1 MKKKRLAIMLV
12 GSVVL
17 FGGVIGF
24 TVFRDH
30 MIAQYFANQ
39 PEPVITVTVE
49 DARAEDWQDTIPA
62 VGTLRAIN
70 GVTVGAAVAGIV
82 ETISFESGQR
92 GKKGDLLVRLD
103 DGEERGELDAVRA
116 QAELSR
122 ITAGR
127 ARRLVQSAAGTRA
140 NLDDAEAQLRVNLAT
155 IGQLEARVAKKTV
168 TAPFDGVLGVRA
180 VDLGEYVT
188 AGQTLVDL
196 QDLSVI
202 LADFSVSQKDLG
214 RVAVGAKL
222 TLTTDA
228 WPGRAFEGTIKAI
241 APKVDA
247 NTGMAVVE
255 GRFDNPDGALRPGMF
270 AKLAVLRAE
279 RQSVVTVPATA
290 VTYSLHGDA
299 LYVLKEAGEDGKVR
313 VDRITVTTGVRRGD
327 RVVVTAGLSAGQRVV
342 TSGQVKL
349 NDGSAVAVAQAPLN
363 TAARAESG
371 AKGDSTKDTLR

>member
-12 GSVVL
+12 GSIVL

-92 GKKGDLLVRLD
+92 VKKGDLLVRLD

-122 ITAGR
+122 ITASR

-140 NLDDAEAQLRVNLAT
+140 TLDDAEAQLRVNLAT

-228 WPGRAFEGTIKAI
+228 WPGRLFEGAIKAI

-279 RQSVVTVPATA
+279 HQSVVTVPATA

-349 NDGSAVAVAQAPLN
+349 NDGSAVTVADTPLN
-363 TAARAESG
+363 TAARAEG
-371 AKGDSTKDTLR
+371 QSTKDTLR